1 MGGSRVC
8 SAEGR
13 HLKGTIL
20 SEVRECSGWGH
31 RPHVQVLGLDEVVQL
46 SGGLIREPAR
56 PPSWGGGSRVISWH
70 FRGNLGG

>member
-1 MGGSRVC
+1 MGGSRAC

-20 SEVRECSGWGH
+20 SEVCECSGWGR
-31 RPHVQVLGLDEVVQL
+31 RPRVEVLGLGEVVQL
-46 SGGLIREPAR
+46 SGGLIREPA
-56 PPSWGGGSRVISWH
+56 WGGGSRVISWR